1 MKINQINQD
10 AIMIT
15 FAQMTSTKRKE
26 LINFRPTF
34 RSCYFPR
41 GEGRRSP
48 KLKVEV
54 MGKSRGEKRNEKKT
68 LCEWTKY
75 KAKQRQTQ
83 TFQKPLERR
92 AEEVA
97 FFNIVRQNKEHEEDP
112 NK

>member
-54 MGKSRGEKRNEKKT
+54 MGKSRGEKRNEKKHFVSGRN
-68 LCEWTKY
+68 TKRS
-75 KAKQRQTQ
+75 KDKH
-83 TFQKPLERR
+83 RR
-92 AEEVA
+92 
-97 FFNIVRQNKEHEEDP
+97 FRNH
-112 NK
+112 